1 MSNLSFGI
9 ALPPGGTRKLASDQ
23 RGRVSMARLIGFLY
37 LLPLGFVDLRAIAQE
52 TAAQSP
58 LGQAMKSAAL
68 IAGQEKEANPGTA
81 FKECDRGCPVMIV
94 IPAGKFM
101 LGSPENESERRSNE
115 DPQHEVTIAKPF
127 AVSKFEVTFEEW
139 DACAAAAACAQAA
152 DGWGRGRMPMI
163 NVSWRDAQQYVGWL
177 AKLTGEDYR
186 LLTEAE
192 WEYAARAGATTRY
205 SWGDEPGVGNADC
218 DGCGSQWDLRQAAPA
233 GSFKPNAFGIYDMHG
248 NVWEWVED
256 TWHENYDGAPLDGS
270 AWLGGGDPSYRVVRG
285 GSWRNESEL
294 VRAAVRDKRNINVRF
309 DTLGFRVA
317 RTIGH

>member
-9 ALPPGGTRKLASDQ
+9 ALPGGMRKLAPDQ
-23 RGRVSMARLIGFLY
+23 RGRVLMARFIAFLY
-37 LLPLGFVDLRAIAQE
+37 VLLLGFANLRAIAQE

-58 LGQAMKSAAL
+58 IGQAIESTAL
-68 IAGQEKEANPGTA
+68 IAEQEKEAKPGTD
-81 FKECDRGCPVMIV
+81 FKECDKGCPVMTL

-101 LGSPENESERRSNE
+101 MGSPENESDGRTSER
-115 DPQHEVTIAKPF
+115 PQHEVTIARPF
-127 AVSKFEVTFEEW
+127 AASKFKVIFEEW
-139 DACAAAAACAQAA
+139 DACAAAAACPQAA
-152 DGWGRGRMPMI
+152 DGWGRGRMPVI
-163 NVSWRDAQQYVGWL
+163 NVSWRDAKQYVGWL
-177 AKLTGEDYR
+177 SKLTGKDYR

-205 SWGDEPGVGNADC
+205 SWGDEPGVGNANC
-218 DGCGSQWDLRQAAPA
+218 NGCGSQWDLRQTAPA

-256 TWHENYDGAPLDGS
+256 TWRENYDGAPLDGS
-270 AWLGGGDPSYRVVRG
+270 AWLGGGDPSYRVVHG

-294 VRAAVRDKRNINVRF
+294 LRAAARDKRNINVRF

-317 RTIGH
+317 RTIGR